1 MIIWFLVSVLGLLA
15 VVPVHFLSVEHSR
28 LEQRFGSRKG
38 EKIGAILGMISG
50 WGFFIFLIGIWI
62 VPQPRFLLPL
72 IQEII
77 FTIPLLSFLV
87 LQIPLV
93 HLLLGILFIIPGAL
107 LGIKGVTEIG
117 LKESETHRS
126 ERVITTGLYSRM
138 RHPQYT
144 GAMMSH
150 IGITFL
156 LSSFY
161 SLLVTPLVIIINY
174 VLCWKEEKELVK
186 NFGDDYEQYRES
198 VPMFFPKLR
207 FDNKES

>member
-28 LEQRFGSRKG
+28 LEQRFGSKKG

-144 GAMMSH
+144 GA
-150 IGITFL
+150 IYIPTIVILLITCNSISDYYQL
-156 LSSFY
+156 R
-161 SLLVTPLVIIINY
+161 SLLEGRERT
-174 VLCWKEEKELVK
+174 CEE
-186 NFGDDYEQYRES
+186 FRG
-198 VPMFFPKLR
+198 
-207 FDNKES
+207 